1 MNIQALYVFYL
12 GHRYSSVLGDAF
24 HFMDRPKVPVHHS
37 HKKGFFVALRRAWFM
52 FEPKAY
58 ESLIAAL
65 KADGLTDEEIKAKE
79 YFEFD
84 YFRKRVPR
92 LVPPPSQHYHRVR
105 AVFALYG
112 PQVTQI

>member
-1 MNIQALYVFYL
+1 MF
-12 GHRYSSVLGDAF
+12 GDAF
-24 HFMDRPKVPVHHS
+24 YFMDRPKVPVHHS
-37 HKKGFFVALRRAWFM
+37 HKKGFSVALRRAWFM
-52 FEPKAY
+52 FEPKAH

-92 LVPPPSQHYHRVR
+92 LVPPPSQHYHRLR
-105 AVFALYG
+105 AVFAFYG